1 MLKINMIKYVKT
13 IFYIITGCCGYRQ
26 APGSFIFSLRNK
38 ENLPPF
44 KAPLK
49 SNREQYAIYCS
60 TSYGPSFGGGHD
72 LHISNN
78 AASNTNSYTNFGSYY
93 QLPSGVSS
101 RLDILAGTYYFS
113 PSEVEVF
120 YLV

>member
-1 MLKINMIKYVKT
+1 MFKYVKT
-13 IFYIITGCCGYRQ
+13 IFYIITGRGYKQ

-49 SNREQYAIYCS
+49 SQGTSYAIYTRS
-60 TSYGPSFGGGHD
+60 SYGPTFGAGHD
-72 LHISNN
+72 LYISDN

-93 QLPSGVSS
+93 QPPPGVSS
-101 RLDILAGTYYFS
+101 SRTILAGSYHFT

>member
-1 MLKINMIKYVKT
+1 MLYV
-13 IFYIITGCCGYRQ
+13 ITGSSRKQ

-49 SNREQYAIYCS
+49 DQNDGHAIHPKP
-60 TSYGPSFGGGHD
+60 SYGPIFGGHD
-72 LHISNN
+72 IEISDN
-78 AASNTNSYTNFGSYY
+78 AASNTRSYTSFGYNY
-93 QLPSGVSS
+93 QSPSGVS
-101 RLDILAGTYYFS
+101 DPYTILAGTKYFS
-113 PSEVEVF
+113 PTEVEVF

>member
-1 MLKINMIKYVKT
+1 MPYV
-13 IFYIITGCCGYRQ
+13 ITGDSNKQ

-38 ENLPPF
+38 ENLLPF

-49 SNREQYAIYCS
+49 DQNDGHAIHPIS
-60 TSYGPSFGGGHD
+60 SYGPIFGGGHD
-72 LHISNN
+72 IEISDN
-78 AASNTNSYTNFGSYY
+78 AASNTRSNTNIADYSY
-93 QLPSGVSS
+93 QPPSGVS
-101 RLDILAGTYYFS
+101 DPGTILAGSYIFS

>member
-1 MLKINMIKYVKT
+1 MIKHVKT
-13 IFYIITGCCGYRQ
+13 IFYVITGGNVWKQ

-49 SNREQYAIYCS
+49 NQNDGHAFHPKPG
-60 TSYGPSFGGGHD
+60 YGPIFGGGHD
-72 LHISNN
+72 IEISNN
-78 AASNTNSYTNFGSYY
+78 AASNTGSRTNFGSSY
-93 QLPSGVSS
+93 QPPSGVSDP
-101 RLDILAGTYYFS
+101 RTILAGTYTFT

-120 YLV
+120 HLVQN